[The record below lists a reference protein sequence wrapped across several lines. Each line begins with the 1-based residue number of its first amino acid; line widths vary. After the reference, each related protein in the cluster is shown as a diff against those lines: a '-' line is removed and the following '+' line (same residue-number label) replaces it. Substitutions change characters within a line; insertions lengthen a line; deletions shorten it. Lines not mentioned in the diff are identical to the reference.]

1 MRRYTSCMVEGTQR
15 RLAAIV
21 SADVVGY
28 SRLMGADET
37 GTHVRLKARFSELV
51 EPKIIE
57 NGGRVVKLMGDGL
70 LAEFPSVTN
79 AVNWA
84 VIVQTIISELNT
96 NEPEERR
103 IDYRVG
109 VNLGEVIIDGD
120 DIFGDGV
127 NVAARLQEIAE
138 PGGVCISEKVHA
150 EVRGKLDYEFADGG
164 SQSVKN
170 IAEPVHVWR
179 WPSVGRVSDRHSVVE
194 QVDPLPLPDKPSIA
208 VLPFDNMSDDPE
220 QEYFA
225 DGIAEDVI
233 TALSR
238 FRSLFVI
245 SRNSSFTYKESAV
258 DIKQVASD
266 LGVRYVVEGSVRK
279 AGKRVRITAQLIDA
293 ASGNH
298 LWADRFDGNLDDI
311 FELQDQITERI
322 VFATAPE
329 IEAHE
334 RERARRKPP
343 ESLDAWELYQR
354 GMWHLYRVTKDDFKA
369 ARTLFDKAIARDPD
383 FALPYAGIAYVCFF
397 EVFQG
402 YAVAHDEALDQ
413 GLAAG
418 ERAVALDDKDGFAH
432 LALGRMLHLTGQGER
447 AIAEQE
453 RSVALNSSFALG
465 YYGLGASFVW
475 YGRATEGI
483 AALDM
488 SMRLSPQDPMLW
500 AMQAMQAACFFS
512 IEKYDEAE
520 EWARKAVNVRP
531 DIFQTQ
537 IYLAMA
543 LVGLDRLNEARAA
556 VDAARRARPGLS
568 ISVFRH
574 IVRHANTEFLEPRIA
589 ALRKAGLPE

>member
-1 MRRYTSCMVEGTQR
+1 MPERIQR
-15 RLAAIV
+15 RLVAIV

-28 SRLMGADET
+28 SRLMGVDEI
-37 GTHVRLKARFSELV
+37 GTLSALNAHRSELIDPLV
-51 EPKIIE
+51 EKH
-57 NGGRVVKLMGDGL
+57 GGRIVKTTGDGL
-70 LAEFPSVTN
+70 LLEFPSVVTAVECSIAVQNGMTVRN
-79 AVNWA
+79 AA
-84 VIVQTIISELNT
+84 LSDDTAMCF
-96 NEPEERR
+96 
-103 IDYRVG
+103 RVG
-109 VNLGEVIIDGD
+109 VHLGDIIVEGD

-127 NVAARLQEIAE
+127 NVAARLEAL
-138 PGGVCISEKVHA
+138 SEA
-150 EVRGKLDYEFADGG
+150 NGLALSDDAYRQVRDRIDVDWQDDGEHE
-164 SQSVKN
+164 VKN
-170 IAEPVHVWR
+170 IARPVHVWR
-179 WPSVGRVSDRHSVVE
+179 WSPSMIQPTPSSSRQGKT
-194 QVDPLPLPDKPSIA
+194 LALPDKPSIA
-208 VLPFDNMSDDPE
+208 VLPFDNMSDDLE

-245 SRNSSFTYKESAV
+245 SRNSSFTYKGSAV
-258 DIKQVASD
+258 DITQVARD

-279 AGKRVRITAQLIDA
+279 AGNRVRITAQLIDA

-298 LWADRFDGNLDDI
+298 LWADRFDGNLDDV

-354 GMWHLYRVTKDDFKA
+354 GMWHFYRVTKGDLIA

-383 FALPYAGIAYVCFF
+383 FALPHAGIAYVCFL

-402 YAVAHDEALDQ
+402 YDTAHDEFLVQ

-432 LALGRMLHLTGQGER
+432 LALSRMLHLTGQGER
-447 AIAEQE
+447 AIAEAE

-465 YYGLGASFVW
+465 YYGLGAAFDW
-475 YGRATEGI
+475 QIRATEGI
-483 AALDM
+483 VALDM

-500 AMQAMQAACFFS
+500 AMQTKRASCCFS

-531 DIFQTQ
+531 DIFQTEF
-537 IYLAMA
+537 YLAMA

-556 VDAARRARPGLS
+556 IEAARRARSDLS
-568 ISVFRH
+568 ISVYRH
-574 IVRHANTEFLEPRIA
+574 IVRHAKTEFQEPRIA
-589 ALRKAGLPE
+589 ALRKAGLPEL

>member
-1 MRRYTSCMVEGTQR
+1 
-15 RLAAIV
+15 
-21 SADVVGY
+21 
-28 SRLMGADET
+28 MGADET
-37 GTHVRLKARFSELV
+37 GTHARLKARFSDLV
-51 EPKIIE
+51 EPEIAE
-57 NGGRVVKLMGDGL
+57 HSGRVVKLMGDGL

-84 VIVQTIISELNT
+84 IVVQTKISELNAD
-96 NEPEERR
+96 EPDEQR
-103 IDYRVG
+103 IDYRIG

-127 NVAARLQEIAE
+127 NVAARLQEISE
-138 PGGVCISEKVHA
+138 PGGVCISAKVHA
-150 EVRGKLDYEFADGG
+150 ELRGKLDYDFADGG
-164 SQSVKN
+164 GQSLKN
-170 IAEPVHVWR
+170 IAEAIHVWR
-179 WPSVGRVSDRHSVVE
+179 WPSDGRASDRHSAVE
-194 QVDPLPLPDKPSIA
+194 QKGPLSLPDKPSIA
-208 VLPFDNMSDDPE
+208 VLPFDNMSGDPE

-245 SRNSSFTYKESAV
+245 SRNSSFTYKGSAV
-258 DIKQVASD
+258 DTKQVARD

-279 AGKRVRITAQLIDA
+279 AGNRVRITAQLIDA

-298 LWADRFDGNLDDI
+298 IWAGRFDGTLDDV

-343 ESLDAWELYQR
+343 ENLDAWELYQR
-354 GMWHLYRVTKDDFKA
+354 GMWHFYRVTKDDLKA
-369 ARTLFDKAIARDPD
+369 ARALFDQAVARDPD

-402 YAVAHDEALDQ
+402 FAVAHDENLDQ

-432 LALGRMLHLTGQGER
+432 YALGRMLHLSGQGER
-447 AIAEQE
+447 AIAESK
-453 RSVALNSSFALG
+453 RAVDLNSSFALG
-465 YYGLGASFVW
+465 YYGLAASFVW
-475 YGRATEGI
+475 QDRATEGI
-483 AALDM
+483 VALDR
-488 SMRLSPQDPMLW
+488 SMRLSPQDPLLW
-500 AMQAMQAACFFS
+500 AMQAMRAACSFS
-512 IEKYDEAE
+512 IEKYDDAE
-520 EWARKAVNVRP
+520 EWARKAVNTRP
-531 DIFQTQ
+531 DMFQTQ

-543 LVGLDRLNEARAA
+543 LVGLDRLNEAKEAIEAA
-556 VDAARRARPGLS
+556 QRARPDFS
-568 ISVFRH
+568 ISVYRH
-574 IVRHANTEFLEPRIA
+574 IARHAKPEFLEPRIA
-589 ALRKAGLPE
+589 ALRKAGLTEN